1 MMTATF
7 RAIVLSAM
15 LLSMN
20 SLCGAHEV
28 RALKVTILSTMLAD
42 EGIGEWGFAALIE
55 ADGYSLLL
63 DTGNHPQTVLQNSRD
78 LNLDLSRVHE
88 VALTHFHNDHVGGLM
103 SLRSEMKMRNPDA
116 LSVVRVTPAIF
127 YSRPAASGEDNS
139 LIAVRPLFEAGGG
152 RFVERSDMNEI
163 APGVWLS
170 GSIPRVYPERN
181 WSGHGQV
188 RTPQGLV
195 EDNVPDDQ
203 SLIIETAQ
211 GLVVITGCGHAG
223 IVNILTAADAKFHRP
238 VIAVI
243 GGVHLFRATD
253 QQVDW
258 TADKMKTF
266 GVHYL
271 MGAHCT
277 GIESLFRLRQR
288 LKLDRRTAVVG
299 AVGASFVLGEGIHP
313 GQIAQ

>member
-1 MMTATF
+1 MMKITL
-7 RAIVLSAM
+7 RAVVLGVT
-15 LLSMN
+15 LLSIS
-20 SLCGAHEV
+20 SLCDAHEV
-28 RALKVTILSTMLAD
+28 KALKITILSTMLAD
-42 EGIGEWGFAALIE
+42 EGIGEWGFAALVE

-63 DTGNHPQTVLQNSRD
+63 DTGNRPQTVLQNARE
-78 LNLDLSRVHE
+78 LKIDLSKVHE
-88 VALTHFHNDHVGGLM
+88 VALTHFHYDHVGGLM
-103 SLRSEMKMRNPDA
+103 SLRSEMKTLDAQA
-116 LSVVRVTPAIF
+116 LSVARVTPAIF
-127 YSRPAASGEDNS
+127 YSRPEASGEGNGM
-139 LIAVRPLFEAGGG
+139 IALRPQFEAGGG
-152 RFVERSDMNEI
+152 RFVVHADMNEI

-188 RTPQGLV
+188 RTPEGLG
-195 EDNVPDDQ
+195 EDTVPDDQ

-238 VIAVI
+238 VVAVI

-253 QQVDW
+253 KQVDW
-258 TADKMKTF
+258 TADKMMRFK
-266 GVHYL
+266 VQYL
-271 MGAHCT
+271 IGAHCT
-277 GIESLFRLRQR
+277 GIESLYRLRQR
-288 LKLDRRTAVVG
+288 LNLDRRTAVVG

>member
-1 MMTATF
+1 MNTILRT
-7 RAIVLSAM
+7 IVLYAM
-15 LLSMN
+15 LLTMSA
-20 SLCGAHEV
+20 LCGAHEV
-28 RALKVTILSTMLAD
+28 KALKVTILSTMLAD

-55 ADGYSLLL
+55 ADGYAVLL
-63 DTGNHPQTVLQNSRD
+63 DTGNRPQTVLENARELSV
-78 LNLDLSRVHE
+78 DLSRVHE
-88 VALTHFHNDHVGGLM
+88 VVLTHFHNDHVGGLM
-103 SLRSEMKMRNPDA
+103 SLRNEMKMRNADA

-127 YSRPAASGEDNS
+127 YSRPAASGEGNRM
-139 LIAVRPLFEAGGG
+139 IALRPQFEAGGG
-152 RFVERSDMNEI
+152 RFVERADMNEI
-163 APGVWLS
+163 APGVWLT

-181 WSGHGQV
+181 WSGHSQV

-203 SLIIETAQ
+203 SLVIETAE
-211 GLVVITGCGHAG
+211 GLVVVTGCAHAG

-238 VIAVI
+238 VMAVI

-253 QQVDW
+253 EQVDW
-258 TADKMKTF
+258 TADKLKSF
-266 GVHYL
+266 NVRYL

-277 GIESLFRLRQR
+277 GIEALFRLRQR